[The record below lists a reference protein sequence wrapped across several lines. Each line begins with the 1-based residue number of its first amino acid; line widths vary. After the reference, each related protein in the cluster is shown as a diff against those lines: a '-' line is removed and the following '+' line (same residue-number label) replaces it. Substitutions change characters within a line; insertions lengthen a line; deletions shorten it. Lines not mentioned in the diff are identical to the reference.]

1 MFWLRN
7 SEKILC
13 AFCKLPRRVYRKT
26 EVSVFDVS
34 ILLFLSGLFMF
45 LVWGEPDMRSLIL
58 FGILTFSLQVFVR
71 VRWRESLKCRHCGF
85 DPILYKEDS
94 ELAADRVKDFLEKR
108 KKNPQYLL
116 RPKPQIEP
124 IIKKTK
130 WSGKALQPVEEEAGE
145 LKPPEKR
152 GVDFVL

>member
-1 MFWLRN
+1 M
-7 SEKILC
+7 C
-13 AFCKLPRRVYRKT
+13 AFCKLPRRVYKKRDA
-26 EVSVFDVS
+26 SVFD
-34 ILLFLSGLFMF
+34 IALLLFVSGLFMF

-58 FGILTFSLQVFVR
+58 FGILAFSLQVFIR
-71 VRWRESLKCRHCGF
+71 VRWRESVKCPHCGF

-94 ELAADRVKDFLEKR
+94 ELAAEKVKAFLEVR

-130 WSGKALQPVEEEAGE
+130 WSGKALQPLEEESGE
-145 LKPPEKR
+145 IQPPEKR